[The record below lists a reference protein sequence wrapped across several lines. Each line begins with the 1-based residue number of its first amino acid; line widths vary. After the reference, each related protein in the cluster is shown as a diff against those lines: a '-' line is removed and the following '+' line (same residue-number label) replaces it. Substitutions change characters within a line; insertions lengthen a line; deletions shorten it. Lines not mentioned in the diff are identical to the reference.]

1 MYKRYFQVS
10 PGGSGSKDSACK
22 AGDPGSIPVSGRC
35 PREGNGNSLQYSCL
49 ENSMDRGAYSPWGH
63 KQLDTTEQL
72 TLLTIL
78 MEVTASHLG
87 YSQHYS
93 GLLSTIKVE
102 CNV

>member
-1 MYKRYFQVS
+1 
-10 PGGSGSKDSACK
+10 
-22 AGDPGSIPVSGRC
+22 
-35 PREGNGNSLQYSCL
+35 
-49 ENSMDRGAYSPWGH
+49 MDRGAYSPWGH

>member
-10 PGGSGSKDSACK
+10 PGGSGSKESTCK
-22 AGDPGSIPVSGRC
+22 AEDPGLIPASGRC
-35 PREGNGNSLQYSCL
+35 PREGNGNSPQYSCL
-49 ENSMDRGAYSPWGH
+49 KNSMDRGAYSPWGL

-78 MEVTASHLG
+78 MEVTASHLR

>member
-1 MYKRYFQVS
+1 
-10 PGGSGSKDSACK
+10 
-22 AGDPGSIPVSGRC
+22 
-35 PREGNGNSLQYSCL
+35 
-49 ENSMDRGAYSPWGH
+49 MDRGAYSPWGL

-78 MEVTASHLG
+78 MEVTASHLR